1 MRYREGGTPG
11 IADYGSTEGFLV
23 ATVVFT
29 LLTGIVFVV
38 AGRYGR
44 QLWLIFW
51 GALSILVCSVYLLLM
66 GVGSI

>member
-1 MRYREGGTPG
+1 MRYREGAPG

-29 LLTGIVFVV
+29 LITGIVFVI

-44 QLWLIFW
+44 QLWLTFW
-51 GALSILVCSVYLLLM
+51 GGLSILVCSVYLVLM
-66 GVGSI
+66 GFGYI

>member
-1 MRYREGGTPG
+1 MRYREGSPPG
-11 IADYGSTEGFLV
+11 IADYGVTEGFLV

-29 LLTGIVFVV
+29 LFTGIVFVI

-51 GALSILVCSVYLLLM
+51 GGLSILVCGVYLLLM
-66 GVGSI
+66 ALEVI